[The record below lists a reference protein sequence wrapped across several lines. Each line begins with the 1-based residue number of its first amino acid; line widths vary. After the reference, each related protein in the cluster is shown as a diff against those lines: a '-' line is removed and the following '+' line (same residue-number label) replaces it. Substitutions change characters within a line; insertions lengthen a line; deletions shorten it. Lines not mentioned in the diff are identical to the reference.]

1 MAEAAA
7 DAREV
12 LPEARAVLE
21 VGRAGEAIAACR
33 RVLRHYP
40 DAIAARRLLG
50 AALRATGQRDEACRC
65 FEHALAADPC
75 DATAHLGPAALAEDA
90 GDEAG
95 ALTHLRLAHEVAPA
109 LPAAR
114 DALARLDRGGRVRLS
129 RVGLVNLHARNEDL
143 PRAIREFRALL
154 GEQPARPDLPL
165 AWPRL
170 RGGTRRT
177 PRRPRSAAGCSR
189 AHIRRAPCS
198 CWPRS
203 RATPAT
209 PARPSPCWRPP
220 ACSTPTPRWRARS
233 TPCAPRRRWPPSS
246 PHPGPYRPA
255 IPPCPHRRRT
265 SRRVKSAPA
274 IAAIAAS
281 GQPVADNTD
290 VNAAESVSPPGALD
304 APAATATAN
313 DADAPA
319 TAADLL
325 AAYRRLIGEADTLLP
340 QIAAPTRQLLGEGR
354 RAARAERLLDD
365 AARKLAQADRAVAAL
380 ERTLAPREPAR
391 SRRPVERT

>member
-12 LPEARAVLE
+12 LPEARAALE
-21 VGRAGEAIAACR
+21 EGRAGEAIAACR
-33 RVLRHYP
+33 RVLRRYP
-40 DAIAARRLLG
+40 DAIAPRLLLG

-65 FEHALAADPC
+65 FERALAADPC
-75 DATAHLGPAALAEDA
+75 DATTRLGLAALAEDA

-95 ALTHLRLAHEVAPA
+95 ALAHLRLAHEVAPA

-114 DALARLDRGGRVRLS
+114 DALARLDRGWRVRLS
-129 RVGLVNLHARNEDL
+129 RGGLANLHARNEDL

-165 AWPRL
+165 GLAEALWRHEEEAEAAAL
-170 RGGTRRT
+170 CRGVLDQ
-177 PRRPRSAAGCSR
+177 RPRPDPARALLVLAAIEGDAGNAGATAPLLAAAR
-189 AHIRRAPCS
+189 ALDAL
-198 CWPRS
+198 
-203 RATPAT
+203 
-209 PARPSPCWRPP
+209 RPSPTLAAFIAAPRPP
-220 ACSTPTPRWRARS
+220 PPPEDEPAGEERPG
-233 TPCAPRRRWPPSS
+233 AP
-246 PHPGPYRPA
+246 
-255 IPPCPHRRRT
+255 
-265 SRRVKSAPA
+265 
-274 IAAIAAS
+274 AIAAS

-319 TAADLL
+319 TTADPRATAADLL

-340 QIAAPTRQLLGEGR
+340 QIAAPARQLLGEGK

-380 ERTLAPREPAR
+380 ERTLAPRGPAR
-391 SRRPVERT
+391 PRRPVERT